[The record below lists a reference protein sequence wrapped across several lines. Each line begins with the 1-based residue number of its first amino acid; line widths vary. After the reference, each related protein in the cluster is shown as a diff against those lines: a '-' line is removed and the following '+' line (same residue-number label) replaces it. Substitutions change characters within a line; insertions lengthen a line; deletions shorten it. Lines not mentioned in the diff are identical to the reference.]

1 MTTEEVLDSSVLWAH
16 ASACSHLYGANY
28 LAVFLLLLLTCSFE
42 TSWTFRARIT
52 STRVVTWS
60 KEKYCQVILFKKN
73 FIFQFDLQLRDL
85 LNVSGLGWL
94 NKGGDMVKAKRPPGN
109 SFQKN
114 FIFQFD
120 CAASSPLCYAI
131 PKKRQSSLQTHRGKW
146 RGSGCRQCSKMA
158 AVWPEHSVKTKRMS
172 IPMCNLQI

>member
-1 MTTEEVLDSSVLWAH
+1 MMSVVSCGH
-16 ASACSHLYGANY
+16 T
-28 LAVFLLLLLTCSFE
+28 LARVPTCMGLITWLFFAFAFDK

-52 STRVVTWS
+52 STRVVTRS

-85 LNVSGLGWL
+85 LNISGLGWL
-94 NKGGDMVKAKRPPGN
+94 NKGGDMVKAKKPPGN

-146 RGSGCRQCSKMA
+146 RGCGCRQCSKMA